1 MGPPPIPPGGGP
13 ATLSGRRAAGG
24 AGDGDMNSLTPELIA
39 KYVEEAVP
47 FVHRTGIRS
56 ISLEPR
62 RVKMMVPL
70 AGNENHIGSMYA
82 GALFTLAE
90 MPGGAV
96 FLTTFDASVFYPV
109 VKEMNIRYLKPARS
123 DVTIEIAIAA
133 DEAER
138 IEKEAREKGK
148 AEFILE
154 GELIDRDGQ
163 VVARSHG
170 VYQIRLI
177 GR

>member
-1 MGPPPIPPGGGP
+1 
-13 ATLSGRRAAGG
+13 
-24 AGDGDMNSLTPELIA
+24 
-39 KYVEEAVP
+39 
-47 FVHRTGIRS
+47 
-56 ISLEPR
+56 
-62 RVKMMVPL
+62 MMVPL

-123 DVTIEIAIAA
+123 DVTIEIAMAA